1 MIAKIDSIESA
12 SAVGEGKGDDIA
24 DKVAKKKEE
33 RDDPFSSSYKDK
45 DEKSSGVTR
54 VKGTSYG
61 NQDSEDGHKSD
72 DDSDQDEDGK
82 KKKKKKSKLEEANEC
97 TCTDDKE
104 DTDCPVHGDHV
115 EEAIHT
121 GAALKKYQDN
131 RFAPQN
137 EPAKEV
143 EESGSVV
150 NPVMIPAIKRKSN
163 ARGGNFPMS
172 LDQVRSGE
180 IGQIQKL
187 AGIGNNN
194 FNGLK
199 PVTMPKGPAGP
210 RGLNESFGRAME
222 EDQLDEISDQLA
234 NDTYNQRLNN
244 YRDAQKSSEMVRY
257 NQAQKNKP
265 EDDVRAQAVAAAA
278 KGGYVSGRTD
288 TGDFE
293 DPEKQKQYQI
303 QQNQQQRS
311 RDRVDQKT
319 ENDRVKWLNNQR
331 LQQNRLSKAGVA
343 GSSANGQLGN
353 VKTGAQ
359 PPVDPSRNQY
369 NYESKME
376 EEQVDEVAAPGQ
388 QDWVKANKERFIK
401 QYGKEK
407 GMSTLYATAW
417 KRHYAANEN
426 KNLEECY
433 DQAMMAQP
441 EETGMNINSSMDTK
455 TGSKSLTVSAQGQAA
470 EELAQILK
478 LSGLLDGG
486 ASHEMEPEVIDIE
499 LDEYANEPNP
509 ITQSA
514 EVQFNAGNDLNRK
527 KHSQTVGAPVAIG
540 NLAEQ
545 QKLAEIERRLMAQLN
560 ELKVVSKKKLP
571 SMAHIEK
578 MCKKGM
584 SVAEICKMHPDCDR
598 AELKQM
604 VADCKKTLDEA
615 NTESKKEFLARQAR
629 LAAASAE
636 TAKDPAR
643 LKRMMNIP
651 GYSAAMDLAKKADTD
666 VKKSK

>member
-1 MIAKIDSIESA
+1 MNFAKMIAKIDSIESA

-82 KKKKKKSKLEEANEC
+82 KKKKKKSKLEEADEC

-137 EPAKEV
+137 EPAKKELDEFDIDTLNQLASHPMAGTLAAAGGAAIGATIGKGITKAADWYKNRQEKKAWDNPNFPKTNEGGEKEEEV

-163 ARGGNFPMS
+163 ARGGNFPLG

-210 RGLNESFGRAME
+210 RGLNESFDQAM
-222 EDQLDEISDQLA
+222 A
-234 NDTYNQRLNN
+234 
-244 YRDAQKSSEMVRY
+244 
-257 NQAQKNKP
+257 
-265 EDDVRAQAVAAAA
+265 
-278 KGGYVSGRTD
+278 
-288 TGDFE
+288 
-293 DPEKQKQYQI
+293 
-303 QQNQQQRS
+303 
-311 RDRVDQKT
+311 
-319 ENDRVKWLNNQR
+319 
-331 LQQNRLSKAGVA
+331 
-343 GSSANGQLGN
+343 
-353 VKTGAQ
+353 
-359 PPVDPSRNQY
+359 
-369 NYESKME
+369 
-376 EEQVDEVAAPGQ
+376 EEQVDEVTAPGQ
-388 QDWVKANKERFIK
+388 EGWVKANKERFIK
-401 QYGKEK
+401 QYGEEK
-407 GMSTLYATAW
+407 GLKTLYSTAW
-417 KRHYAANEN
+417 KRHHAANES

-486 ASHEMEPEVIDIE
+486 ASHEMEPEVVDIE
-499 LDEYANEPNP
+499 LDEYANEPYP

-514 EVQFNAGNDLNRK
+514 EVQFNSGNDMHRK

-560 ELKVVSKKKLP
+560 ELKVVSKKAKPDFLDLNKNGNTDEP
-571 SMAHIEK
+571 MTSAAAD
-578 MCKKGM
+578 KKAGPQQG
-584 SVAEICKMHPDCDR
+584 VAEGVSNIKQKIIKLYNQGLSDDEI
-598 AELKQM
+598 AEQLGIDSYDVKSVLDDYEW
-604 VADCKKTLDEA
+604 VADTTGKEIRKIARESAILDEA
-615 NTESKKEFLARQAR
+615 NTESKKEFVARQAR
-629 LAAASAE
+629 LAAAGTE
-636 TAKDPAR
+636 TAKDPER
-643 LKRMMNIP
+643 LKRMMKIP
-651 GYSAAMDLAKKADTD
+651 GYAAAMGLAKKADTD

>member
-54 VKGTSYG
+54 VKGKSYG

-82 KKKKKKSKLEEANEC
+82 KKKKKKSKLEEADEC

-121 GAALKKYQDN
+121 GAALKKYKDN

-143 EESGSVV
+143 EEGEYTQHALPGR
-150 NPVMIPAIKRKSN
+150 NPGANQFQYDFDRSINTKSDS
-163 ARGGNFPMS
+163 ADE
-172 LDQVRSGE
+172 LK
-180 IGQIQKL
+180 KL
-187 AGIGNNN
+187 AGIKTMPKVGNNR
-194 FNGLK
+194 FGGLQ
-199 PVTMPKGPAGP
+199 PVHTPKGPAGP
-210 RGLNESFGRAME
+210 RGLNESFDQAVE
-222 EDQLDEISDQLA
+222 ED
-234 NDTYNQRLNN
+234 
-244 YRDAQKSSEMVRY
+244 
-257 NQAQKNKP
+257 
-265 EDDVRAQAVAAAA
+265 
-278 KGGYVSGRTD
+278 
-288 TGDFE
+288 
-293 DPEKQKQYQI
+293 
-303 QQNQQQRS
+303 
-311 RDRVDQKT
+311 
-319 ENDRVKWLNNQR
+319 
-331 LQQNRLSKAGVA
+331 
-343 GSSANGQLGN
+343 
-353 VKTGAQ
+353 
-359 PPVDPSRNQY
+359 
-369 NYESKME
+369 
-376 EEQVDEVAAPGQ
+376 QVDEVAAPGQ
-388 QDWVKANKERFIK
+388 EGWVKANKERFVK
-401 QYGKEK
+401 QYGAEK
-407 GMSTLYATAW
+407 GLSTLYATAW
-417 KRHYAANEN
+417 KRHHAASEN

-441 EETGMNINSSMDTK
+441 EEETGMNINSSMDTK
-455 TGSKSLTVSAQGQAA
+455 SGTKSLTVTAQGQAA
-470 EELAQILK
+470 EELAQILR

-486 ASHEMEPEVIDIE
+486 ASQEMEPEVVDVE
-499 LDEYANEPNP
+499 LDEYANEPHP

-514 EVQFNAGNDLNRK
+514 EVQYNSGNDLNRR

>member
-82 KKKKKKSKLEEANEC
+82 KKKKKKSKLEEADEC

-150 NPVMIPAIKRKSN
+150 NPVMIPAINRKSN
-163 ARGGNFPMS
+163 ARGGNFPLG

-210 RGLNESFGRAME
+210 RGLNESFGWAMAK
-222 EDQLDEISDQLA
+222 DQLDEISPELA
-234 NDTYNQRLNN
+234 T
-244 YRDAQKSSEMVRY
+244 
-257 NQAQKNKP
+257 
-265 EDDVRAQAVAAAA
+265 AVAARRYTQVHNQRTGGGANVVAA
-278 KGGYVSGRTD
+278 ANLSNKAAASASNRGATPDSIDAARLN
-288 TGDFE
+288 
-293 DPEKQKQYQI
+293 QYQT
-303 QQNQQQRS
+303 QMNTYKANQAAGKPFAPTQPANSAATQR
-311 RDRVDQKT
+311 KI
-319 ENDRVKWLNNQR
+319 
-331 LQQNRLSKAGVA
+331 AIA
-343 GSSANGQLGN
+343 A
-353 VKTGAQ
+353 
-359 PPVDPSRNQY
+359 PSI
-369 NYESKME
+369 E

-401 QYGKEK
+401 QYGEEK
-407 GMSTLYATAW
+407 GLKTLYSTAW
-417 KRHYAANEN
+417 KRHHAANES

-486 ASHEMEPEVIDIE
+486 ASHEMEPEVVDIE
-499 LDEYANEPNP
+499 LDEYANEPDP

-514 EVQFNAGNDLNRK
+514 EVQFNSGNDMHRK

-560 ELKVVSKKKLP
+560 ELKVVSKKAKPDFLDLNKNGNTDEP
-571 SMAHIEK
+571 MTSAAAD
-578 MCKKGM
+578 KKAGPQQG
-584 SVAEICKMHPDCDR
+584 VAEGSASI
-598 AELKQM
+598 
-604 VADCKKTLDEA
+604 KKEDYELDEA
-615 NTESKKEFLARQAR
+615 NTESKKEFVARQAR
-629 LAAASAE
+629 LAAAGAE
-636 TAKDPAR
+636 TAKDPER
-643 LKRMMNIP
+643 LKRMMEIP
-651 GYSAAMDLAKKADTD
+651 GYAAAMGLAKKANTD

>member
-1 MIAKIDSIESA
+1 MNFAKMIAKIDSIESA

-82 KKKKKKSKLEEANEC
+82 KKKKKKSKLEEADEC

-150 NPVMIPAIKRKSN
+150 NPVMIPAINRKSN
-163 ARGGNFPMS
+163 ARGGNFPLG

-210 RGLNESFGRAME
+210 RGLNESFGWAMAK
-222 EDQLDEISDQLA
+222 DQLDEISPELA
-234 NDTYNQRLNN
+234 T
-244 YRDAQKSSEMVRY
+244 
-257 NQAQKNKP
+257 
-265 EDDVRAQAVAAAA
+265 AVAARRYTQVHNQRTGGGANVVAA
-278 KGGYVSGRTD
+278 ANLSNKAAASASNRGATPDSIDAARLN
-288 TGDFE
+288 
-293 DPEKQKQYQI
+293 QYQT
-303 QQNQQQRS
+303 QMNTYKANQAAGKPFAPTQPANSAATQR
-311 RDRVDQKT
+311 KI
-319 ENDRVKWLNNQR
+319 
-331 LQQNRLSKAGVA
+331 AIA
-343 GSSANGQLGN
+343 A
-353 VKTGAQ
+353 
-359 PPVDPSRNQY
+359 PSI
-369 NYESKME
+369 E

-401 QYGKEK
+401 QYGEEK
-407 GMSTLYATAW
+407 GLKTLYSTAW
-417 KRHYAANEN
+417 KRHHAANES

-486 ASHEMEPEVIDIE
+486 ASHEMEPEVVDIE
-499 LDEYANEPNP
+499 LDEYANEPDP

-514 EVQFNAGNDLNRK
+514 EVQFNSGNDMHRK

-560 ELKVVSKKKLP
+560 ELKVVSKKAKPDFLDLNKNGNTDEP
-571 SMAHIEK
+571 MTSAAAD
-578 MCKKGM
+578 KKAGPQQG
-584 SVAEICKMHPDCDR
+584 VAEGSASI
-598 AELKQM
+598 
-604 VADCKKTLDEA
+604 KKEDYELDEA
-615 NTESKKEFLARQAR
+615 NTESKKEFVARQAR
-629 LAAASAE
+629 LAAAGAE
-636 TAKDPAR
+636 TAKDPER
-643 LKRMMNIP
+643 LKRMMEIP
-651 GYSAAMDLAKKADTD
+651 GYAAAMGLAKKANTD